1 MQQRLARYTSQ
12 KWSCEF
18 LDALADVKSRQE
30 AQRARL
36 LGPSTA
42 QRLLDAFAAAR
53 RRAILLDYDGTLM
66 PFCDDP
72 AQVRPDRALLDLL
85 CRLGSC
91 EDNAVVVVSGRD
103 KDTLEKWLGD
113 VPVGLVAEHG
123 AWPVSY
129 THLDVYKRQERLG
142 PSTNVAVPSRFCL
155 FLGHTDYVPRSIS
168 LGLCR
173 TLGRETPKADSQAL
187 LGSHGERRSALS
199 VLFAN

>member
-1 MQQRLARYTSQ
+1 MPEDEQRRRNAPMQQRLARYTSQ

-123 AWPVSY
+123 AW
-129 THLDVYKRQERLG
+129 LCD
-142 PSTNVAVPSRFCL
+142 PSRGAWRL
-155 FLGHTDYVPRSIS
+155 QEPLPTAG
-168 LGLCR
+168 R
-173 TLGRETPKADSQAL
+173 TACAPCSPTSWTARPDPSWKRRTVRWCGTTGRAAPKLPSGA
-187 LGSHGERRSALS
+187 
-199 VLFAN
+199 